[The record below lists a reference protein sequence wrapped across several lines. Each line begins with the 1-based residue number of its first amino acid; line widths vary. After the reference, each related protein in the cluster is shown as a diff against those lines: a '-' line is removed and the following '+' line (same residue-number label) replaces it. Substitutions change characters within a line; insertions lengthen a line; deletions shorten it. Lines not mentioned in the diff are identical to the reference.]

1 MHVLPLRAPRVLPLL
16 VTCACMPLA
25 HADVRRCETP
35 DGRTVYTDRAC
46 EDLGAVER
54 VRRAAAGDGT
64 PSQSL
69 HRGQCS
75 RTVEELALEVGMA
88 IDRRDVNALAGLYHW
103 PGMSTS
109 GGYSVMERLEAIVQR
124 PLVDVRALYPEV
136 QPAVPAAPAAAQQAG
151 TTPPPPARPSPPSA
165 AELMRRR
172 TPWWPREADPAPTQ
186 AQPVPETGPTEPP
199 PHPERPRTPYA
210 LQVDQ
215 TLGNGSTPSRT
226 VFGLRRHLGCWWIS
240 L

>member
-1 MHVLPLRAPRVLPLL
+1 RAQHPRVRRGRGRRTVPAAGRGRRACAALLHAQPRPAHAGGARTAWMNVARSGCPGPCATHFLHPPAGARLAAMRVLPLRAPRVLPLL

-75 RTVEELALEVGMA
+75 RTVEELAL
-88 IDRRDVNALAGLYHW
+88 
-103 PGMSTS
+103 
-109 GGYSVMERLEAIVQR
+109 
-124 PLVDVRALYPEV
+124 
-136 QPAVPAAPAAAQQAG
+136 
-151 TTPPPPARPSPPSA
+151 
-165 AELMRRR
+165 
-172 TPWWPREADPAPTQ
+172 
-186 AQPVPETGPTEPP
+186 
-199 PHPERPRTPYA
+199 
-210 LQVDQ
+210 
-215 TLGNGSTPSRT
+215 
-226 VFGLRRHLGCWWIS
+226 
-240 L
+240 